1 MMPGMAT
8 GETLPLDGTYEASDR
23 AFELHVTTDKLWID
37 FCRAA
42 GLDEI
47 AADPRFVTTHAR
59 ARHREQLD
67 ELMKHVFAEEPAEI
81 WLRFCAEAGVPA
93 GLAG

>member
-8 GETLPLDGTYEASDR
+8 DERLPLDGTFKASDR
-23 AFELHVTTDKLWID
+23 EFEIHVTTDKLWID

-47 AADPRFVTTHAR
+47 AADPRFVTTAAR
-59 ARHREQLD
+59 IRHREQLD
-67 ELMKHVFAEEPAEI
+67 ELMTHLFAEEPADT
-81 WLRFCAEAGVPA
+81 WLRLAAEAGVPA
-93 GLAG
+93 GG